1 MSVAASEQIRAYIN
15 DQFLFHADQ
24 REVPVDDSLFGRGML
39 DSAHMV
45 DVIMFLEKTFGIA
58 IPSTDITPENF
69 DSITRMAAYVER
81 AQSLRR

>member
-1 MSVAASEQIRAYIN
+1 MSDPAGEQIRQYIN
-15 DQFLFHADQ
+15 DQFLFHKDSGD
-24 REVPVDDSLFGRGML
+24 VPLDASLFGRGML

-45 DVIMFLEKTFGIA
+45 DIIAFLESAFGIA

-69 DSITRMAAYVER
+69 DTIHRMATYVER

>member
-1 MSVAASEQIRAYIN
+1 MTTTGSEQIRAYIN
-15 DQFLFHADQ
+15 DQFLFHADP
-24 REVPVDDSLFGRGML
+24 RDVPLDESLFGRNML

-45 DVIMFLEKTFGIA
+45 DIIMFLEKSFGIA

-69 DSITRMAAYVER
+69 DTISRMAAYVEQ